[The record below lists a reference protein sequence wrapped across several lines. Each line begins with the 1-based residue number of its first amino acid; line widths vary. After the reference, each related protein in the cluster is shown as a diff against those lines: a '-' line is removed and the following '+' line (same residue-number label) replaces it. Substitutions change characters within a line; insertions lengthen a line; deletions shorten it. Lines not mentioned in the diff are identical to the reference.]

1 MDKILSDYF
10 LSEEQIDAINH
21 AKGDLSL
28 KVDEGAAQLNCSDG
42 DGWFLLSSINTLI
55 MFFQRQS
62 QMPLSQLLLII
73 TQMASQSIGGLA
85 DSEEM
90 SNVMHE
96 LVRRIAD
103 E

>member
-21 AKGDLSL
+21 AKGGLSL
-28 KVDEGAAQLNCSDG
+28 TVDKGTAQLHCIDG
-42 DGWFLLSSINTLI
+42 DEWFILSSINILI

-62 QMPLSQLLLII
+62 KMPLIQILLII

-90 SNVMHE
+90 SDVMHE
-96 LVRRIAD
+96 LIRRIAD